1 MQIRRFEAKNMTAA
15 LHRIKEELGPE
26 AVILSARSL
35 RKGRGILGSLKYDG
49 VEVTAAAD
57 TRAPVV
63 RQAAVSLNG
72 VNGVSGY
79 GRYKK
84 NAHAFERNRPNSDD
98 FADGE
103 AGGRTPARRPAR
115 QRGKIEIS
123 AGNKRLS
130 ALYQLLRSQDVA
142 RSIVSELVEEVKL
155 TPAASEALAHGDMKA
170 FLVTA
175 LEQMGVSGSSK
186 QNDEP
191 IGRIH
196 ALVGTCGVGKTTT
209 IAKLAAWQA
218 IRENRSVGLITMDN
232 YGISA
237 LEQLGAYA
245 RIIGIPLETAVN
257 RTELKMALKKLKDRD
272 IILIDTP
279 GLSPGNSERI
289 QELKRCFAKLTGIQT
304 HLVISAA
311 TRKKDILS
319 IAAVFKQLSVRWL
332 LFTKLD
338 ETSSIGNIVNS
349 LVHTDLPLSYLSQG
363 QQVPDD
369 LQHASAEIL
378 AELLIGPDGCA
389 SSAFGQTLDSSVAA
403 SPVIDRVTPDFE
415 RIVANRNSDVYHLSG
430 CKWARRIKPSNM
442 IEFSDPQE
450 AESRHFLPCRGC
462 NPDRAGSGGDARRE
476 PVKLTNYC

>member
-35 RKGRGILGSLKYDG
+35 RKGRGLLGSLKYAG
-49 VEVTAAAD
+49 VEVTAAVD
-57 TRAPVV
+57 TQLPVP
-63 RQAAVSLNG
+63 RKAAVPLSG
-72 VNGVSGY
+72 ATGY
-79 GRYKK
+79 GIYKK
-84 NAHAFERNRPNSDD
+84 NEHAFARNSDD
-98 FADGE
+98 FAAGE
-103 AGGRTPARRPAR
+103 AGGRNSSRRQVR
-115 QRGKIEIS
+115 QRKKTAVGS
-123 AGNKRLS
+123 GNKKLS
-130 ALYQLLRSQDVA
+130 ILYQQLRSQDVA
-142 RSIVSELVEEVKL
+142 RSIVSDLVEEVKL
-155 TPAASEALAHGDMKA
+155 TPAASGALAEGDMKS
-170 FLVTA
+170 FLITA
-175 LEQMGVSGSSK
+175 LEQIGVSRTSK
-186 QNDEP
+186 RSDDP
-191 IGRIH
+191 IGGIH

-245 RIIGIPLETAVN
+245 RIIGIPMETAVD
-257 RTELKMALKKLKDRD
+257 RTELKLALKKLKGRD

-279 GLSPGNSERI
+279 GISPGNSERI
-289 QELKRCFAKLTGIQT
+289 QELKRCFAKLADIQT

-319 IAAVFKQLSVRWL
+319 ITGVFKQLSIRWL

-363 QQVPDD
+363 RQVPDD
-369 LQHASAEIL
+369 LQRASAEVL
-378 AELLIGPDGCA
+378 AELLLGPDACA
-389 SSAFGQTLDSSVAA
+389 SPASQQVFDSSAAA
-403 SPVIDRVTPDFE
+403 SPVLEKETAAFD
-415 RIVANRNSDVYHLSG
+415 RIVANRNSDVYHLSS

-450 AESRHFLPCRGC
+450 AESRHFLPCRSC
-462 NPDRAGSGGDARRE
+462 NPDRPDSGGGERRE
-476 PVKLTNYC
+476 NVKLTNYC